1 MNTIHIKNH
10 SPTPTMNSKSITN
23 YILKLEQDNQDLS
36 ETVRTLEFDQIGLK
50 KKIRDRVDTLEQV
63 KKERDE
69 AIGKLLDYEIQRVGS
84 VLNEPEKP
92 SLFETT
98 ARVSVTTNPNNMGI
112 VARLRELGDMTSDFY
127 KCAAYQGAADIIEH
141 LPYTV
146 ESGESVSHIKG
157 IGRSISAKINEYLDE
172 QDSDYD
178 ESEDTDSESISSD
191 GDDDTDAESV
201 ASNDEEYRVCYNRDI
216 SDMLHNLAD
225 SSSDTFKSKAYTK
238 AAAIVDSLDYRVN
251 YGKNLLK
258 FDGIGKGIAAK
269 IDAFLEG
276 DLTNQPNKKLANL
289 FLKLGNLEENQFKSE
304 RYWHASD
311 VLKVLEEK
319 VSHSDDVKGLKG
331 FGRSILNKIDEFIE
345 TGKIARIEELSKSM

>member
-1 MNTIHIKNH
+1 
-10 SPTPTMNSKSITN
+10 MNSKSITN
-23 YILKLEQDNQDLS
+23 YILKLEHDNQDLS

-50 KKIRDRVDTLEQV
+50 KKIRDMVDTLDQV

-69 AIGKLLDYEIQRVGS
+69 GIGKLLDADIQRIGR

-98 ARVSVTTNPNNMGI
+98 ARVTQTSVNEGI
-112 VARLRELGDMTSDFY
+112 AARLRELGDMTSDFY
-127 KCAAYQGAADIIEH
+127 KCAAYQRAAIIIEH
-141 LPYTV
+141 LPYEV
-146 ESGESVSHIKG
+146 ESGVSVSHIKG
-157 IGRSISAKINEYLDE
+157 IGKSISAKIDEYLDE
-172 QDSDYD
+172 LDSDYD
-178 ESEDTDSESISSD
+178 DSEDADSESISSD
-191 GDDDTDAESV
+191 GEEDTDAESV
-201 ASNDEEYRVCYNRDI
+201 ASNDDEYHVSYNRDI
-216 SDMLHNLAD
+216 SDMLYNLAD

-238 AAAIVDSLDYRVN
+238 AAVIVDSLDYRVN

-319 VSHSDDVKGLKG
+319 VSHSDDVKGIKG
-331 FGRSILNKIDEFIE
+331 FGRSILNKIDEFVE
-345 TGKIARIEELSKSM
+345 TGKIARIQELSKSK

>member
-1 MNTIHIKNH
+1 
-10 SPTPTMNSKSITN
+10 MNSKSITN

-50 KKIRDRVDTLEQV
+50 KKIRDMVDQV

-69 AIGKLLDYEIQRVGS
+69 GIGKLLDADIQRIGR

-98 ARVSVTTNPNNMGI
+98 ARVSVTTNPINVGI
-112 VARLRELGDMTSDFY
+112 AARLRELGDMTSDFY
-127 KCAAYQGAADIIEH
+127 KCATYQRAAIIIEH
-141 LPYTV
+141 LPYEV
-146 ESGESVSHIKG
+146 ESGVSVSHIKG
-157 IGRSISAKINEYLDE
+157 IGKSISAKIDEYLDE

-178 ESEDTDSESISSD
+178 ESESESESD
-191 GDDDTDAESV
+191 AESESESDAESV
-201 ASNDEEYRVCYNRDI
+201 ASNDDEYHVSYNRDI
-216 SDMLHNLAD
+216 SDMLNNLAD
-225 SSSDTFKSKAYTK
+225 FNSDTFKSKAYSK
-238 AAAIVDSLDYRVN
+238 AAAIVDSLEYRVKC
-251 YGKNLLK
+251 GKHLLQ

-269 IDAFLEG
+269 IDAFLAG

-289 FLKLGNLEENQFKSE
+289 FLKLGNLEANEYKSG

-319 VSHSDDVKGLKG
+319 VSHSDDVKDLKG
-331 FGRSILNKIDEFIE
+331 FGRSILMKIDEFIE
-345 TGKIARIEELSKSM
+345 TGKIARIEELSKSV